1 MNDHEHDKAAFF
13 YFVGETKYSTELS
26 EITGAQVKARIA
38 DLPAGTSLSLEG
50 HGNEPDRMI
59 GDGDS
64 VSLVLGHGE
73 GARHFILVPP
83 ATFG

>member
-1 MNDHEHDKAAFF
+1 MNDHSPKPTYF
-13 YFVGETKYSTELS
+13 YFVGETKYETELS
-26 EITGAQVKARIA
+26 EITGAQIKARIA
-38 DLPAGTSLSLEG
+38 DLAPGTGLSLEG
-50 HGNEPDRMI
+50 HGHDPDRMI
-59 GDGDS
+59 GDADL

>member
-1 MNDHEHDKAAFF
+1 MSNQNAKPHFF
-13 YFVGETKYSTELS
+13 YFVGETKYETELS
-26 EITGAQVKARIA
+26 EITGAQIKARIA
-38 DLPAGTSLSLEG
+38 DLPAGTGLSLEG
-50 HGNEPDRMI
+50 HGHDPDRMI
-59 GDGDS
+59 GDADV